1 MHERARIP
9 QRWHLYVVSFSHVT
23 SFFTILPML
32 PFLNEKM
39 GVTGALYALSFSG
52 YYIFQLLSGCEFPS
66 SRLDLLYF
74 GRVRDRLGK
83 RNVLL
88 LSLLGIAI
96 CWNCSRS

>member
-1 MHERARIP
+1 
-9 QRWHLYVVSFSHVT
+9 
-23 SFFTILPML
+23 ML
-32 PFLNEKM
+32 PFLNEEM
-39 GVTGALYALSFSG
+39 GVTGTLYALSFSG
-52 YYIFQLLSGCEFPS
+52 YYIFQLLSGCGIPS

-96 CWNCSRS
+96 CWNCSLS